1 MIQTISTTKTFSR
14 YVNRG
19 VSRQA
24 KSESESESESG
35 SFFVGK
41 EKVDHLRIDRC
52 LGIGTYQDR

>member
-1 MIQTISTTKTFSR
+1 
-14 YVNRG
+14 VNRG